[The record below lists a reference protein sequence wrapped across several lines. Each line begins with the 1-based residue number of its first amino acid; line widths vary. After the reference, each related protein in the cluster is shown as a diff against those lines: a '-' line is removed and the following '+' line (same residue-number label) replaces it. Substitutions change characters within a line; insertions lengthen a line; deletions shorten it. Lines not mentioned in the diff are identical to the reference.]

1 MAECIDSVSFAF
13 FLFFLFFSPL
23 LFNTLCFATPLYFS
37 TDTFHI
43 ILPFFFSLLPYKK
56 NLQTNKKTNTDGVKR
71 SQTDSVITKYQH
83 STSYTFGMEY
93 DHSTCTVDRALGM
106 LALHSIATRQ
116 IEIIDSFYLKFFYSL
131 EVHGKMLVYLV
142 PVPGCCVVSD
152 FIVSVLLRR
161 WYYIDGHKM

>member
-1 MAECIDSVSFAF
+1 MFCYATLLLNGYLPHYLAF
-13 FLFFLFFSPL
+13 F
-23 LFNTLCFATPLYFS
+23 
-37 TDTFHI
+37 
-43 ILPFFFSLLPYKK
+43 FFFSLLPYKK